1 MYNINCIFITEG
13 QKKERVPQFSTWKL
27 QASPLHA
34 TLSTPVLS
42 LGEYVEHPV
51 IKSVCWEIMKTKVTV
66 HTAEEVSSKCQNN
79 QLEGEKFADI
89 DSFLGLHEAK

>member
-1 MYNINCIFITEG
+1 M
-13 QKKERVPQFSTWKL
+13 L
-27 QASPLHA
+27 PLHSSSFTWGMCQTSCDQIRA
-34 TLSTPVLS
+34 
-42 LGEYVEHPV
+42 GEIV
-51 IKSVCWEIMKTKVTV
+51 KSKVFLY